1 MDPVIVGKTSSGGDM
16 SGINA
21 EKEGGRRRSRR
32 ASLKGGM
39 LMGNMP
45 PMGGRRRRSR
55 ARTMEGG
62 ASYGFSSGPYTGA
75 GTTADG
81 TKAYPQL
88 GANDV
93 PEPIKGGVQTAGRR
107 RRGSRGSRGS
117 RKTRKGKKPM
127 SPWLEHVM
135 AVKNKG
141 GKAMSL
147 GDAMKEAKKTYKK

>member
-32 ASLKGGM
+32 SSRRASLKGGM

-45 PMGGRRRRSR
+45 PMGGRRRRSLKK
-55 ARTMEGG
+55 GG

-88 GANDV
+88 GPNDV

-107 RRGSRGSRGS
+107 RRGSRGS